1 MWHNYVDEINVL
13 REMQWVKL
21 NGEIFA
27 KHCAGEFSLGAQI
40 LVKSTLESI
49 LPDELAQ
56 SAEERNT

>member
-1 MWHNYVDEINVL
+1 V
-13 REMQWVKL
+13 
-21 NGEIFA
+21 GETEWRNFRQTL
-27 KHCAGEFSLGAQI
+27 CAGEFSLGAQK